1 MKYPLI
7 TAYFAGA
14 RHGFEIKTA
23 ILTVSWR
30 ERTNCKPTASP
41 HQQNINAE

>member
-14 RHGFEIKTA
+14 RHGFAIKTG

-30 ERTNCKPTASP
+30 ERTNRTLFQYCDSQSLPL
-41 HQQNINAE
+41 